1 MKHIKFTRQF
11 NIAYAL
17 MFFVVLTTVNYIF
30 YKYQEA
36 SHINQQNKLCELII
50 SSFTPGLEYGLSFG
64 NKTDLEHTLYP
75 LRNNP
80 DIAFVRVVDNQET
93 IVSQVDNRGLIG
105 ISQDVKLTTLNSD
118 IIQTLGS
125 GIQSEFPSQL
135 IKNQESSDRKL
146 GQIQIAATP
155 FSYSRFNDGV
165 TQWTINLA
173 LALPMILFWVYLQ
186 VRQAHQRRIVKKLI
200 DILNESKGY
209 KEFKSNLK
217 TAEGSELLQA
227 VEQQVIRTQN
237 LRHQLNL
244 LKSEVQQA
252 RLDANTELHEFIGFI
267 TQQNFNSSINNLM
280 LFYDIIKQPVNKERD
295 AVWCRDLIAQTL
307 TELSNDAKAEQTLI
321 QDSFSGN
328 RMNYQVHT
336 DAKAFKQ
343 MLRLLLQQLIHICKG
358 HSLNVHF
365 DLRQDYQDKAVLRIS
380 FASKSQ
386 EFIEAVK
393 AQSLFQFEEELPV
406 SVSSNNIQLISAKH
420 ILRKFGGEFFYLN
433 EEFRFEL
440 PVTTLDLP
448 DNKIQPEPINPLSV
462 KLSVLVYD
470 SDPIDKMV
478 LIGYLN
484 KLGAEV
490 DKATTKQ
497 VVLQKLR
504 HDNYDVILVNSDF
517 ITEDPAFSFKNFLAE
532 IEQLEVRPQIIIIS
546 HDYSITESDIFQQ
559 LQAAKFIT
567 KPVDPK
573 KLARVLSSL

>member
-1 MKHIKFTRQF
+1 MKQIKFTRQF

-17 MFFVVLTTVNYIF
+17 TFIVVLSAVNYIF
-30 YKYQEA
+30 YKYQESA
-36 SHINQQNKLCELII
+36 HSNQQNKLCELIV

-64 NKTDLEHTLYP
+64 NKTDLEQTLYP

-80 DIAFVRVVDNQET
+80 DIAFVRIVDNQET

-105 ISQDVKLTTLNSD
+105 ISQDVELATLNRD
-118 IIQTLGS
+118 IIQTLS
-125 GIQSEFPSQL
+125 SSFQSEFPSQL
-135 IKNQESSDRKL
+135 ISNQEKSDRKL

-155 FSYSRFNDGV
+155 FSHSRFNDG
-165 TQWTINLA
+165 TSQIILNTA
-173 LALPMILFWVYLQ
+173 LAIPLLLFWVYLR
-186 VRQAHQRRIVKKLI
+186 VRQNHQKKVVKKLI
-200 DILNESKGY
+200 NILNESKGY

-217 TAEGSELLQA
+217 TTEGSELLQA

-244 LKSEVQQA
+244 LKSEVQKA

-267 TQQNFNSSINNLM
+267 TQQDFNSSINNLM
-280 LFYDIIKQPVNKERD
+280 LFYDIIKQPVNKD
-295 AVWCRDLIAQTL
+295 LNTVWCRDLIAQTL
-307 TELSNDAKAEQTLI
+307 TELSGDAKDKQTLI

-328 RMNYQVHT
+328 RMNYQIHT

-343 MLRLLLQQLIHICKG
+343 MLRLLLQQLIHVCNG
-358 HSLNVHF
+358 HALNVHF
-365 DLRQDYQDKAVLRIS
+365 DLRQDYQDNAILRIS
-380 FASKSQ
+380 FSSKSQ
-386 EFIEAVK
+386 KFVK
-393 AQSLFQFEEELPV
+393 AVEGQSLFQFTEELPV

-420 ILRKFGGEFFYLN
+420 ILKKFGGEFFYLD

-440 PVTTLDLP
+440 PVTTVDLP
-448 DNKIQPEPINPLSV
+448 NDKIQPEPISPLSI
-462 KLSVLVYD
+462 KLTVLVYD

-504 HDNYDVILVNSDF
+504 HDNFDAILVNSDF
-517 ITEDPAFSFKNFLAE
+517 VTEDPTFSFENFLQE
-532 IEQLEVRPQIIIIS
+532 VGQLEIRPQIIVVS
-546 HDYSITESDIFQQ
+546 HDHSIIESESFQR
-559 LQAAKFIT
+559 LETAKFIT

-573 KLARVLSSL
+573 KLARVLSTL